1 MKEMEQKLIDK
12 MGCDDA
18 DGPVELLSGRA
29 YITFTARNN
38 GKKDKEIPVMLSKC
52 PFCGKEYETK
62 Q

>member
-52 PFCGKEYETK
+52 PFCGKEYSEK
-62 Q
+62 